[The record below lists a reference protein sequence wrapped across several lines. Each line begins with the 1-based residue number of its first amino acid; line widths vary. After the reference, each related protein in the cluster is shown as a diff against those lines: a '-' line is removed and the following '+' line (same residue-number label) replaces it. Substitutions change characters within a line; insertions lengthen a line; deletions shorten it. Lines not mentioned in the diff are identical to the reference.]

1 MAEKK
6 TKKEKEEE
14 LRETLT
20 EIVAPAPPPPDAP
33 KVFREK
39 GGRLTGVEIEGK
51 PFLGLDPETVRN
63 LIRRREEK
71 LATPPGAVEVAEAQQ
86 QQERV
91 EQAPAALEQAG
102 AFEQVTPREVSLKS
116 KPKAGEEIPLIGTGI
131 SAVESVLANA
141 ARKGFI
147 PIFEPGSEAVTG
159 EKAFPIPMTEETLRE
174 ASLRE
179 ISIRSF
185 DEGIS
190 RRESVGSLIEAIPI
204 VGQVANRYA
213 SGLTET
219 PSSNAQDV
227 LAEINRIKEAASTG
241 QEKVRN
247 NLEEPD
253 FGLSRAREMEEDL
266 AKLEGRIKIL
276 ILTSSILRASSD
288 NVNTIQEQILEA
300 REKVSRYRRAASFG
314 LTAQLT
320 GTGRVVPTDE
330 QMFFELKRLN
340 ENK

>member
-1 MAEKK
+1 
-6 TKKEKEEE
+6 
-14 LRETLT
+14 
-20 EIVAPAPPPPDAP
+20 
-33 KVFREK
+33 
-39 GGRLTGVEIEGK
+39 
-51 PFLGLDPETVRN
+51 
-63 LIRRREEK
+63 
-71 LATPPGAVEVAEAQQ
+71 
-86 QQERV
+86 
-91 EQAPAALEQAG
+91 
-102 AFEQVTPREVSLKS
+102 
-116 KPKAGEEIPLIGTGI
+116 
-131 SAVESVLANA
+131 
-141 ARKGFI
+141 
-147 PIFEPGSEAVTG
+147 
-159 EKAFPIPMTEETLRE
+159 MTEETLRE

-330 QMFFELKRLN
+330 QIFFELQRLN
-340 ENK
+340 EAK